1 MKQSL
6 ETQITAWKA
15 EHGKIYKSIIDG
27 TDYIWRK
34 LKRKEYVA
42 LMADSSEESADPEM
56 KVYDRQETIT
66 KLVVLYPE
74 NIEELIVENAGLATI
89 IADEVI
95 ARSGFNIEATQEL

>member
-1 MKQSL
+1 MKQTL

-42 LMADSSEESADPEM
+42 L
-56 KVYDRQETIT
+56 I
-66 KLVVLYPE
+66 
-74 NIEELIVENAGLATI
+74 N
-89 IADEVI
+89 
-95 ARSGFNIEATQEL
+95 